1 MAETRM
7 ALKLKQML
15 LELDNLLLK
24 FERVAMIMMIILA
37 DKFEW
42 SSIHDFSLSSMHCL
56 ELSRHRRLGIDAS
69 HETKKREALEKMVIE
84 LQILLFRMQRF
95 GIFSFILL
103 PRNFAGASAPL
114 FSISNVFYLICF
126 ELQLDI
132 NPRLLEHDLLFWIE
146 RLATVLMFMEPYR
159 GIIAYSLSSLLF
171 LFTNSCY
178 IIAHFTNPKK
188 RSTHTKSEE
197 TSGQRI
203 QKLRQQK
210 FSNTA
215 YKFGETSTGEQS
227 KIEKARMEDFPQTD
241 KLEVEQIA
249 PKEENN
255 KRETNKAEKSDKE
268 MAKVGDEPKENL
280 EVREESPKEE
290 KSKWEED
297 LVEADDQLKEKS
309 EVAEEEP
316 KEENNSRE
324 DDWGEA
330 DDQLKEKSEVAEE
343 EPKEENNSREDDW
356 GEADDQLKE
365 KSEVAEEEP
374 KEENNSRED
383 DWGEADDQLK
393 EKSEVA
399 EEAPKEQNN
408 SWEDDWGEADE
419 QLKEKLEVDHRPAE
433 KEEENGWEDWLLPE
447 FGRFVNWEDVN
458 IANDNS
464 NWGEEL
470 RQADEAS
477 SFNDNSSKEI
487 EDNLEVKTAENV
499 RIDSEEVVAE
509 IEAERLK
516 AENENLKREKKALDE
531 KLISESLVYE
541 DSRCVW
547 ETQNQKLN
555 AMLHEAYL
563 ESEGLVKELEN
574 HCKLV
579 KEMVTRCDSY
589 EEDGRRWEQEKRE
602 MSAKLEALT
611 AASEKDKSVVQNCKE
626 DLRKEWE
633 EEKASLTQRLSAA
646 YFACNYYYRVIKN
659 YEQTN
664 LRAQTPASE
673 KDQDVAQNCT
683 EDHQIKWEDEK
694 TALTQQLSE
703 ANSLCQYY
711 YDVALHNAETA
722 LKLEEEKN
730 TRLRGCE
737 EKHLRLT
744 QRNAD
749 LAKNL
754 QHETDSARCFR
765 NLVYKLDEKCWMLE
779 DEKINLTAKLCAAT
793 ASSELYR
800 SMLHDKGC

>member
-1 MAETRM
+1 
-7 ALKLKQML
+7 
-15 LELDNLLLK
+15 
-24 FERVAMIMMIILA
+24 
-37 DKFEW
+37 
-42 SSIHDFSLSSMHCL
+42 
-56 ELSRHRRLGIDAS
+56 
-69 HETKKREALEKMVIE
+69 MVIE

-103 PRNFAGASAPL
+103 PGNFARASAPL

-132 NPRLLEHDLLFWIE
+132 NPRLLDI
-146 RLATVLMFMEPYR
+146 
-159 GIIAYSLSSLLF
+159 SDSSVCL
-171 LFTNSCY
+171 TNSCSL
-178 IIAHFTNPKK
+178 TVNLEP
-188 RSTHTKSEE
+188 R
-197 TSGQRI
+197 
-203 QKLRQQK
+203 
-210 FSNTA
+210 
-215 YKFGETSTGEQS
+215 ETSTGEQS
-227 KIEKARMEDFPQTD
+227 KMETARMEDFPQTD
-241 KLEVEQIA
+241 KLE
-249 PKEENN
+249 
-255 KRETNKAEKSDKE
+255 ETNKAEKSDKE

-290 KSKWEED
+290 KRKWEED
-297 LVEADDQLKEKS
+297 LV
-309 EVAEEEP
+309 
-316 KEENNSRE
+316 
-324 DDWGEA
+324 
-330 DDQLKEKSEVAEE
+330 
-343 EPKEENNSREDDW
+343 
-356 GEADDQLKE
+356 
-365 KSEVAEEEP
+365 
-374 KEENNSRED
+374 
-383 DWGEADDQLK
+383 EADDQLK

-408 SWEDDWGEADE
+408 SWEDDWGEDDE
-419 QLKEKLEVDHRPAE
+419 
-433 KEEENGWEDWLLPE
+433 
-447 FGRFVNWEDVN
+447 FVNWEDVN
-458 IANDNS
+458 IANDNG

-477 SFNDNSSKEI
+477 SFNDNGSKEI
-487 EDNLEVKTAENV
+487 EDNLKVKTAENV

-516 AENENLKREKKALDE
+516 AEIENLKREKTALDE

-579 KEMVTRCDSY
+579 KEMVTRFDSY

-611 AASEKDKSVVQNCKE
+611 AASEKDKSVAQNCKE

-646 YFACNYYYRVIKN
+646 YFVCNYYSRVIKN

-664 LRAQTPASE
+664 LKAQTPASK
-673 KDQDVAQNCT
+673 KDQ
-683 EDHQIKWEDEK
+683 
-694 TALTQQLSE
+694 
-703 ANSLCQYY
+703 
-711 YDVALHNAETA
+711 ETA

-730 TRLRGCE
+730 TRLRDCE

-754 QHETDSARCFR
+754 QNETDSARRFC

>member
-42 SSIHDFSLSSMHCL
+42 SSIHDFSLSSMYCL

-365 KSEVAEEEP
+365 KSEVAEE
-374 KEENNSRED
+374 
-383 DWGEADDQLK
+383 
-393 EKSEVA
+393 
-399 EEAPKEQNN
+399 APKEQNN

-419 QLKEKLEVDHRPAE
+419 QLKEKLEVDHRPAA

-477 SFNDNSSKEI
+477 SFIDNSSKEI
-487 EDNLEVKTAENV
+487 EDNLKVKTAENV

-633 EEKASLTQRLSAA
+633 EEKASLTQGLSAA

-754 QHETDSARCFR
+754 QHETDSARRFR

>member
-1 MAETRM
+1 MNLCVSCT
-7 ALKLKQML
+7 
-15 LELDNLLLK
+15 LD
-24 FERVAMIMMIILA
+24 
-37 DKFEW
+37 
-42 SSIHDFSLSSMHCL
+42 CL
-56 ELSRHRRLGIDAS
+56 
-69 HETKKREALEKMVIE
+69 
-84 LQILLFRMQRF
+84 Q
-95 GIFSFILL
+95 
-103 PRNFAGASAPL
+103 
-114 FSISNVFYLICF
+114 
-126 ELQLDI
+126 
-132 NPRLLEHDLLFWIE
+132 
-146 RLATVLMFMEPYR
+146 
-159 GIIAYSLSSLLF
+159 
-171 LFTNSCY
+171 
-178 IIAHFTNPKK
+178 
-188 RSTHTKSEE
+188 
-197 TSGQRI
+197 
-203 QKLRQQK
+203 
-210 FSNTA
+210 
-215 YKFGETSTGEQS
+215 
-227 KIEKARMEDFPQTD
+227 
-241 KLEVEQIA
+241 
-249 PKEENN
+249 
-255 KRETNKAEKSDKE
+255 ETNKAEKSDKE

-280 EVREESPKEE
+280 EVRVESPKEE

-309 EVAEEEP
+309 EVAEEAP
-316 KEENNSRE
+316 KEE
-324 DDWGEA
+324 
-330 DDQLKEKSEVAEE
+330 
-343 EPKEENNSREDDW
+343 
-356 GEADDQLKE
+356 
-365 KSEVAEEEP
+365 
-374 KEENNSRED
+374 
-383 DWGEADDQLK
+383 
-393 EKSEVA
+393 
-399 EEAPKEQNN
+399 NN

-419 QLKEKLEVDHRPAE
+419 QLKEKFEVDHRPAA
-433 KEEENGWEDWLLPE
+433 KEEENGLPD

-470 RQADEAS
+470 RKADEAS
-477 SFNDNSSKEI
+477 SFIDNGSEEI
-487 EDNLEVKTAENV
+487 EDNLKVKTAENV

-541 DSRCVW
+541 DSRCMW

-563 ESEGLVKELEN
+563 ESQGLVKELEN

-579 KEMVTRCDSY
+579 KEMVTRFDSY

-611 AASEKDKSVVQNCKE
+611 AASEKDKNVAENCRE

-646 YFACNYYYRVIKN
+646 YFACNYYSRVINN

-664 LRAQTPASE
+664 LKAQTPASE
-673 KDQDVAQNCT
+673 KDQGVAQNCT

-694 TALTQQLSE
+694 TAFTQQLSE

-722 LKLEEEKN
+722 VKLEEEKN
-730 TRLRGCE
+730 TRVRDCE
-737 EKHLRLT
+737 EKLLRLK
-744 QRNAD
+744 QRNSD

-754 QHETDSARCFR
+754 QNETDLARRFR

-800 SMLHDKGC
+800 SMLHDQGC

>member
-1 MAETRM
+1 MNLSVSYT
-7 ALKLKQML
+7 
-15 LELDNLLLK
+15 LD
-24 FERVAMIMMIILA
+24 
-37 DKFEW
+37 
-42 SSIHDFSLSSMHCL
+42 CL
-56 ELSRHRRLGIDAS
+56 
-69 HETKKREALEKMVIE
+69 
-84 LQILLFRMQRF
+84 Q
-95 GIFSFILL
+95 
-103 PRNFAGASAPL
+103 
-114 FSISNVFYLICF
+114 
-126 ELQLDI
+126 
-132 NPRLLEHDLLFWIE
+132 
-146 RLATVLMFMEPYR
+146 
-159 GIIAYSLSSLLF
+159 
-171 LFTNSCY
+171 
-178 IIAHFTNPKK
+178 
-188 RSTHTKSEE
+188 
-197 TSGQRI
+197 
-203 QKLRQQK
+203 
-210 FSNTA
+210 
-215 YKFGETSTGEQS
+215 
-227 KIEKARMEDFPQTD
+227 
-241 KLEVEQIA
+241 
-249 PKEENN
+249 
-255 KRETNKAEKSDKE
+255 ETNKAEKSDKK

-290 KSKWEED
+290 KCKWEED
-297 LVEADDQLKEKS
+297 LVEADDQS
-309 EVAEEEP
+309 
-316 KEENNSRE
+316 
-324 DDWGEA
+324 
-330 DDQLKEKSEVAEE
+330 
-343 EPKEENNSREDDW
+343 
-356 GEADDQLKE
+356 
-365 KSEVAEEEP
+365 
-374 KEENNSRED
+374 
-383 DWGEADDQLK
+383 K

-419 QLKEKLEVDHRPAE
+419 QLKEKLEVDHRPAA

-458 IANDNS
+458 MANDNS

-477 SFNDNSSKEI
+477 SFNDNGSKEI
-487 EDNLEVKTAENV
+487 EDNLKVKTAENV

-579 KEMVTRCDSY
+579 KEMVTRFDSY

-611 AASEKDKSVVQNCKE
+611 AASEKDKSVAHSKAFCSF
-626 DLRKEWE
+626 RKEWE
-633 EEKASLTQRLSAA
+633 DEKASLTQRLSAA
-646 YFACNYYYRVIKN
+646 YFACNYYSRVIKN

-664 LRAQTPASE
+664 LKAQTPASE
-673 KDQDVAQNCT
+673 KDQGVAQNCT

-730 TRLRGCE
+730 TRLRDSE
-737 EKHLRLT
+737 EKLLRLT

-754 QHETDSARCFR
+754 QNETDSARRFH

-793 ASSELYR
+793 ASSELYQ

>member
-42 SSIHDFSLSSMHCL
+42 SSIHDFSLSSMYCL

-343 EPKEENNSREDDW
+343 EPKEENNSWEDD
-356 GEADDQLKE
+356 
-365 KSEVAEEEP
+365 
-374 KEENNSRED
+374 R
-383 DWGEADDQLK
+383 GEADDQLK

-408 SWEDDWGEADE
+408 SWEDDCGEADE
-419 QLKEKLEVDHRPAE
+419 QLKEKLEVDHRPAA

-487 EDNLEVKTAENV
+487 EDNLKVKTAENV

-754 QHETDSARCFR
+754 QHETDSARRFR

>member
-42 SSIHDFSLSSMHCL
+42 SSIHDFSLSTSD
-56 ELSRHRRLGIDAS
+56 ELDANILLPADNLL
-69 HETKKREALEKMVIE
+69 ETKKREALEKMVIE

-343 EPKEENNSREDDW
+343 EPKEENNSWEDD
-356 GEADDQLKE
+356 
-365 KSEVAEEEP
+365 
-374 KEENNSRED
+374 R
-383 DWGEADDQLK
+383 GEADDQLK

-408 SWEDDWGEADE
+408 SWEDDCGEADE
-419 QLKEKLEVDHRPAE
+419 QLKEKLEVDHRPAA

-487 EDNLEVKTAENV
+487 EDNLKVKTAENV

-754 QHETDSARCFR
+754 QHETDSARRFR

>member
-42 SSIHDFSLSSMHCL
+42 SSIHDFSLSSMYCL

-146 RLATVLMFMEPYR
+146 RLATVLVFMEPYR

-290 KSKWEED
+290 
-297 LVEADDQLKEKS
+297 
-309 EVAEEEP
+309 
-316 KEENNSRE
+316 
-324 DDWGEA
+324 
-330 DDQLKEKSEVAEE
+330 
-343 EPKEENNSREDDW
+343 NNSREDDW

-419 QLKEKLEVDHRPAE
+419 QLKEKLEVDHRPAA

-477 SFNDNSSKEI
+477 SFIDNSSKEI

-673 KDQDVAQNCT
+673 KEQDVAQNCT

-754 QHETDSARCFR
+754 QHETDSARRFR